1 MRASPPAPRLDRS
14 LASRGPSTRLG
25 ETRSRASLTYIVRR
39 PRAPP
44 RAHPSS
50 RRRRYVKLDLDAEAV
65 PVINYKK
72 LKREHDAKAGARPT
86 AGRGEDGDSG
96 TLAPGSDEQ
105 NQVRS
110 IHWFPYDRVGDVNA
124 DP

>member
-1 MRASPPAPRLDRS
+1 M
-14 LASRGPSTRLG
+14 
-25 ETRSRASLTYIVRR
+25 
-39 PRAPP
+39 
-44 RAHPSS
+44 
-50 RRRRYVKLDLDAEAV
+50 

-110 IHWFPYDRVGDVNA
+110 IHWSPYDRVSDVNA

>member
-1 MRASPPAPRLDRS
+1 
-14 LASRGPSTRLG
+14 
-25 ETRSRASLTYIVRR
+25 
-39 PRAPP
+39 
-44 RAHPSS
+44 
-50 RRRRYVKLDLDAEAV
+50 V

-72 LKREHDAKAGARPT
+72 LKREHDPKAGARPT

-105 NQVRS
+105 QVRS
-110 IHWFPYDRVGDVNA
+110 IHWSPYDRVRDVNA